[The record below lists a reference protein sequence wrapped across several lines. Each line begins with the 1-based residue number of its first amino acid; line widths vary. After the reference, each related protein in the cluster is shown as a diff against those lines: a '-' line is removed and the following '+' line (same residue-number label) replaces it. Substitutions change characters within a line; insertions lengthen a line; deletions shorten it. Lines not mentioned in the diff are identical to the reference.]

1 MKHKNSAR
9 IKGHPTILKTTIASV
24 FSMILCSAANA
35 GELTKSAIQPVTTG
49 QAIST
54 AENKKNIFAVGERTT
69 YIVQLDSPA
78 VATYKGEIAG
88 FAATNPKSIGK
99 KKLNVKSKA
108 SKAYSN
114 YLQKKQASFIEHSAK
129 AIGRDV
135 KVKYRYQH
143 AINGVAMELTEH
155 EANQLK
161 RMPNVVRVMRE
172 RIEQPLTDVGP
183 KWIGADVLWNQQ
195 GHGTNHIGGSMG
207 EGAVIAVL
215 DTGINHDHPA
225 FADIGGDGYDH
236 ENPLGSGN
244 YLPGSYCD
252 TNPSFCN
259 DKLIGAWNMVQ
270 DPVGDPSSPEDS
282 DGHGS
287 HTAST
292 AAGNFI
298 MPATLMAPTTE
309 LVRNI
314 SGVAPHANI
323 IAYDVCV
330 DGCPGSALLAAIN
343 QVIIDNSTLPNGIDA
358 LNFSISG
365 GNDPY
370 NDAIEIGFLNAT
382 AAGIYV
388 AASAGNSGPGA
399 STTGHNSPWVSTTA
413 ALTHNRKLVNAL
425 NDMTSDGSS
434 LGNLTGA
441 GFTNAYGPAAIVY
454 AGNFPTANGSQN
466 DANPSQCLD
475 PFPAGHFNGEIVVCD
490 RGAIARTAKGAHVLA
505 GGAGGFVLANSEGNG
520 ESTVA
525 DAHFLPGV
533 HLGFTDGSTLKDWM
547 AANTN
552 TQGTIQGAELN
563 LDASNGDIMA
573 GFSSRGPNLAI
584 DVIKPDI
591 GAPGVDILAAFN
603 SDDTSTSPEY
613 GIISG
618 TSMSSPHNAGSGA
631 LVSKMTDWTPSEIKS
646 AMMMTAKNNMIFKE
660 GNTTPVDAF
669 DVGAG
674 RIQLDQV
681 LKSGLVL
688 SETAANF
695 AAANPAL
702 GGDPKTLNI
711 ASMQDSNCVG
721 ACTWTRTLTNSSDK
735 HGKWKLSVEGSA
747 AAMSVS
753 PKHLKLGAGESA
765 EITVTADTSLSPGG
779 WSFAELKLK
788 ASGADLV
795 DLHMPIAILA
805 ANSTSSSLSKTVDK
819 AQAVEGDVLNYQVG
833 VTNGQVTDI
842 INISDMLPS
851 GVTYVDGSAIPTIT
865 GGSEISPVDVS
876 GNLLTWSFLLD
887 AGGLEI
893 SPSPAPYGYLPLSL
907 FVDPSGC
914 PSNCD
919 DGGTVLGGLPAFSF
933 NGETYTDVIL
943 SVNGT
948 IEAGTSSGQA
958 ISAGN
963 QQLPSANAPNN
974 LMAPFWTDLNL
985 AAGGNWYSAVL
996 TDGVSTFIIF
1006 EWENVPFYGAANP
1019 TIGNT
1024 FQVWIQI
1031 KDGETSIFYVYADI
1045 PVIPAG
1051 LTVGVENSDGSVGD
1065 SYYFNGN
1072 GTAPNVGTDLTINA
1086 TKGGTATL
1094 DFQGEI
1100 TRCRSSH
1107 ERKKVNEV
1115 TMTAGSTSERAI
1127 AVTTCSKK

>member
-721 ACTWTRTLTNSSDK
+721 ACSWTRTLTNSSDK

-795 DLHMPIAILA
+795 DLHMPIAIVA